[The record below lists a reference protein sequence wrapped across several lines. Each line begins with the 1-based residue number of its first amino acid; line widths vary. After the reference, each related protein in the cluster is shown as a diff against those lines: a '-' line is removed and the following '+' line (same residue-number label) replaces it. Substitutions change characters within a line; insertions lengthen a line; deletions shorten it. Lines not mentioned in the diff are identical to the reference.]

1 MKPPIC
7 TICDKR
13 FDLSEDE
20 CGLIYFDKRQS
31 DIEWQKKMNE
41 KGMVGHPPYARWF
54 CTRHY
59 KKAKQLEHLTVD
71 EAMPEIITYYNEK
84 T

>member
-1 MKPPIC
+1 M
-7 TICDKR
+7 
-13 FDLSEDE
+13 E
-20 CGLIYFDKRQS
+20 
-31 DIEWQKKMNE
+31 E

-54 CTRHY
+54 CTCHY